1 MRELLV
7 NLSKSRKL
15 LQELHPEQQEYIRKG
30 IMRGE
35 FSPED
40 ALAEFNSLK
49 SYHSQFKKEVLAEG
63 SSYDGEDFIIQ
74 VIILVAVVAFFAAMY
89 FLLMSEQFIY
99 FLICIPVFV
108 LCVLLFLFYYN
119 HFIWYDKF
127 IDPYRIEVRNLTFL
141 IPILAILREEVKPN
155 TQISL
160 ELDLKPRIKSKH
172 KNVRHFKPRQNI
184 TAQQSTDYHIPKLN
198 LQARL
203 VDGTSFHLKL
213 SDTIARQK
221 TTKVN
226 ARRKRKV
233 KRKYKVKT
241 IANLQ
246 LKFSK
251 QRNLD
256 ASRRWN
262 ETIELEKE
270 SFDNN
275 FEKMLLKSGKKP
287 NSIVFQHAT
296 WMTGQ
301 GNEVA
306 TNALPHLKIENFL
319 SLLRQGMSLVFKS
332 K

>member
-15 LQELHPEQQEYIRKG
+15 LQKLNPKQQGYIRKG
-30 IMRGE
+30 TIFGE
-35 FSPED
+35 FSPEEIMEK
-40 ALAEFNSLK
+40 LNSLK

-74 VIILVAVVAFFAAMY
+74 AIILVAVVAFFAAMY
-89 FLLMSEQFIY
+89 FLLMSEQFTY
-99 FLICIPVFV
+99 FLICIPVFI
-108 LCVLLFLFYYN
+108 LCVLSFLFYYN

-127 IDPYRIEVRNLTFL
+127 IDPYRIEVRNFTFL
-141 IPILAILREEVKPN
+141 TPLIAILKEEVKPN
-155 TQISL
+155 TPINL
-160 ELDLKPRIKSKH
+160 EVDLRPKTKSKH

-184 TAQQSTDYHIPKLN
+184 TAQQSTDYHIPKIN

-203 VDGTSFHLKL
+203 IDGTSFHLKL

-241 IANLQ
+241 VAHLQ

-256 ASRRWN
+256 TSRRWN
-262 ETIELEKE
+262 ETIVLEKE
-270 SFDNN
+270 SFDSN
-275 FEKMLLKSGKKP
+275 FEKMILKSGKKP
-287 NSIVFQHAT
+287 NSIIFQHAT
-296 WMTGQ
+296 WMAGQ

-319 SLLRQGMSLVFKS
+319 GLLRQGMSLVFK
-332 K
+332 